1 MVNLIYLHAT
11 VIDTSLSSLL
21 NISYN
26 RLMPMYLPISTLSDL
41 NPQSLE
47 EFAKSQLVLG
57 GSVTRF
63 RDVQVRKCYC
73 WRKLTFVENDVTGSW
88 VASTDVY
95 FCYRYEA
102 PSTPKDCPMRFAAKT
117 LELVIPI
124 LSPSK
129 NLLNFRQNPVF
140 I

>member
-1 MVNLIYLHAT
+1 MPNLIKYRHVFYQSGISIDKIRVLIPNIAIDNPMVNLIYLHAT

-73 WRKLTFVENDVTGSW
+73 
-88 VASTDVY
+88 
-95 FCYRYEA
+95 
-102 PSTPKDCPMRFAAKT
+102 
-117 LELVIPI
+117 
-124 LSPSK
+124 
-129 NLLNFRQNPVF
+129 
-140 I
+140 